1 MLAKLAKK
9 NQCIFVCKKCDYE
22 TYYKPNYERHCL
34 TAKHRLIANIAN
46 NEPRKF
52 YCEYCDY
59 STSRKNDYNKLC
71 LTAKHNKVA
80 KLAKG
85 GTENDEKIL
94 QSKEYVK
101 RIEDLETKT
110 AHIISQNKV
119 QT

>member
-1 MLAKLAKK
+1 MKDTVNCKKSFCCKCAKK
-9 NQCIFVCKKCDYE
+9 ETIKC
-22 TYYKPNYERHCL
+22 
-34 TAKHRLIANIAN
+34 
-46 NEPRKF
+46 

-59 STSRKNDYNKLC
+59 VTCRKSRY
-71 LTAKHNKVA
+71 TKHNSTEKHKVA